1 MKPVHLTMS
10 AFGPYAGRVEVP
22 FSELADHGLFLIT
35 GDTGAGKTT
44 IFDGII
50 YALYGEASGKSRE
63 VSSMRSDFA
72 TPDTETFVELEFLF
86 RGETYRI
93 RRRPDYERP
102 GKRDPAKRV
111 KVPGEAEMCFPD
123 GRVVTGIRQVTAAVE
138 TLLGIDRN
146 QFSQI
151 VMIAQGD
158 FLRLL
163 HANTNER
170 REIFRKI
177 FNTDKYLRVQN
188 LLREEKNSLKTSYD
202 EGVSSVLQ
210 YARQLTIPEDA
221 AEAEEFS
228 ALRQEGD
235 FYQTD
240 RLAQLCRAGMELDRQ
255 QAEEQTVLAD
265 SLSGELGRLN
275 QGIGSARQQAE
286 QERQREAARQQLE
299 MLRQRQDGLEAAH
312 AAQSANA
319 PALEALYRDILRRQ
333 DALPAY
339 DALDSAVKAAEQ
351 IQAVFEQNMAELTA
365 LETAVGKLEEQQKK
379 IAGELAGLVQAPVD
393 LEKATAAYDF
403 ADRRIRALEELDRLH
418 HTWQSAIVKARQ
430 GRQQYLKSQAEYDAA
445 DEIRKQLE
453 TRFLREQ
460 AGILAADLAE
470 GTPCPVCG
478 AVHHPAL
485 AVCSG
490 DPPSQEA
497 VEQARDRAASLGDS
511 AHESSRRA
519 AALEAERAAAEQ
531 NCLRQAE
538 QTLGTCPP
546 EEIATETAR
555 ELETARFALKAQER
569 RIRELEA
576 DCARQKTLEKQQA
589 KQAEQLSRDQETL
602 EQLRQTVQSRRIALT
617 EAQAKADSIRPG
629 LECSSRQE
637 AERELE
643 AIKTRHNAMR
653 RAMEQAA
660 QARDAGQTVIRETE
674 ATIAALDQALTG
686 CEKADMAA
694 LENERTVLEQRQGTA
709 RQAASHRSARADANE
724 NLLRAIHKRREE
736 MAGISDRYLVVERL
750 SDTANGELKGRQ
762 RLAFE
767 SYMQAAYFDQ
777 IIDAANQR
785 LGYMT
790 SGRYELVRQTQ
801 GASLRGQ
808 SGLELDV
815 MDHYT
820 GKQRSVKTLSGGES
834 FKASLSLALGL
845 SDIVQQYAG
854 GVEIDAMFVDEGFG
868 SLDAESREQAIA
880 ILNGL
885 TGGERMVGI
894 ISHVAEFRESIDAQ
908 IIITKGTGGSTIRLQ
923 K

>member
-240 RLAQLCRAGMELDRQ
+240 RLAQLCRAGMELDRRL
-255 QAEEQTVLAD
+255 AEKQTVLAD

-275 QGIGSARQQAE
+275 QRIGSARQQAE
-286 QERQREAARQQLE
+286 QERQRETARQQLE
-299 MLRQRQDGLEAAH
+299 TLRQRQDGLEAAH

-339 DALDSAVKAAEQ
+339 DALDAAVKAAEQ

-546 EEIATETAR
+546 VEIAAETGR
-555 ELETARFALKAQER
+555 ELETARSALKAQER

-576 DCARQKTLEKQQA
+576 DCARQKTLEKQQE

-617 EAQAKADSIRPG
+617 EAQAKADSIRTG

-637 AERELE
+637 AEQELE

-660 QARDAGQTVIRETE
+660 QARDAGQTAIRETE

-790 SGRYELVRQTQ
+790 SGRYELMRQTQ

>member
-240 RLAQLCRAGMELDRQ
+240 RLAQLCRAGMELDRRL
-255 QAEEQTVLAD
+255 AEKQTVLAD

-275 QGIGSARQQAE
+275 QRIGSARQQAE

-418 HTWQSAIVKARQ
+418 HT
-430 GRQQYLKSQAEYDAA
+430 
-445 DEIRKQLE
+445 
-453 TRFLREQ
+453 
-460 AGILAADLAE
+460 
-470 GTPCPVCG
+470 
-478 AVHHPAL
+478 
-485 AVCSG
+485 
-490 DPPSQEA
+490 
-497 VEQARDRAASLGDS
+497 
-511 AHESSRRA
+511 
-519 AALEAERAAAEQ
+519 
-531 NCLRQAE
+531 
-538 QTLGTCPP
+538 
-546 EEIATETAR
+546 
-555 ELETARFALKAQER
+555 
-569 RIRELEA
+569 
-576 DCARQKTLEKQQA
+576 
-589 KQAEQLSRDQETL
+589 
-602 EQLRQTVQSRRIALT
+602 
-617 EAQAKADSIRPG
+617 
-629 LECSSRQE
+629 
-637 AERELE
+637 
-643 AIKTRHNAMR
+643 
-653 RAMEQAA
+653 
-660 QARDAGQTVIRETE
+660 
-674 ATIAALDQALTG
+674 
-686 CEKADMAA
+686 
-694 LENERTVLEQRQGTA
+694 
-709 RQAASHRSARADANE
+709 
-724 NLLRAIHKRREE
+724 
-736 MAGISDRYLVVERL
+736 
-750 SDTANGELKGRQ
+750 
-762 RLAFE
+762 
-767 SYMQAAYFDQ
+767 
-777 IIDAANQR
+777 
-785 LGYMT
+785 
-790 SGRYELVRQTQ
+790 
-801 GASLRGQ
+801 
-808 SGLELDV
+808 
-815 MDHYT
+815 
-820 GKQRSVKTLSGGES
+820 
-834 FKASLSLALGL
+834 
-845 SDIVQQYAG
+845 
-854 GVEIDAMFVDEGFG
+854 
-868 SLDAESREQAIA
+868 
-880 ILNGL
+880 
-885 TGGERMVGI
+885 
-894 ISHVAEFRESIDAQ
+894 
-908 IIITKGTGGSTIRLQ
+908 
-923 K
+923 

>member
-123 GRVVTGIRQVTAAVE
+123 GRAVTGIRQVTAAVE

-240 RLAQLCRAGMELDRQ
+240 RLAQLCRAGMELDRRL
-255 QAEEQTVLAD
+255 AEKQTVLAD

-275 QGIGSARQQAE
+275 QRIGSARQQAE

-546 EEIATETAR
+546 VEIAAETGR
-555 ELETARFALKAQER
+555 ELETARSALKAQER

-576 DCARQKTLEKQQA
+576 DCARQKTLEKQQE

-617 EAQAKADSIRPG
+617 EAQAKADSIRTG
-629 LECSSRQE
+629 LEWSSRQE
-637 AERELE
+637 AEQE
-643 AIKTRHNAMR
+643 
-653 RAMEQAA
+653 
-660 QARDAGQTVIRETE
+660 
-674 ATIAALDQALTG
+674 
-686 CEKADMAA
+686 
-694 LENERTVLEQRQGTA
+694 
-709 RQAASHRSARADANE
+709 
-724 NLLRAIHKRREE
+724 
-736 MAGISDRYLVVERL
+736 
-750 SDTANGELKGRQ
+750 
-762 RLAFE
+762 
-767 SYMQAAYFDQ
+767 
-777 IIDAANQR
+777 
-785 LGYMT
+785 
-790 SGRYELVRQTQ
+790 
-801 GASLRGQ
+801 
-808 SGLELDV
+808 
-815 MDHYT
+815 
-820 GKQRSVKTLSGGES
+820 
-834 FKASLSLALGL
+834 
-845 SDIVQQYAG
+845 
-854 GVEIDAMFVDEGFG
+854 
-868 SLDAESREQAIA
+868 
-880 ILNGL
+880 
-885 TGGERMVGI
+885 
-894 ISHVAEFRESIDAQ
+894 
-908 IIITKGTGGSTIRLQ
+908 
-923 K
+923 

>member
-72 TPDTETFVELEFLF
+72 APDTETFVELEFLF

-240 RLAQLCRAGMELDRQ
+240 RLAQLCRTGMELDRRL
-255 QAEEQTVLAD
+255 AEEQTVLAD

-275 QGIGSARQQAE
+275 QRIGSARQQAE
-286 QERQREAARQQLE
+286 QERQRETARQQLE
-299 MLRQRQDGLEAAH
+299 TLRQRQDGLEAAH

-546 EEIATETAR
+546 EEIAAETGR
-555 ELETARFALKAQER
+555 ELETARSALKAQER

-617 EAQAKADSIRPG
+617 EAQAKADSIRTG

-637 AERELE
+637 AEQELE

-660 QARDAGQTVIRETE
+660 QARDAGQTAIRETE

-709 RQAASHRSARADANE
+709 RQAAYHRSARADANE

-790 SGRYELVRQTQ
+790 SGRYELMRQTQ

-868 SLDAESREQAIA
+868 SLDAESR
-880 ILNGL
+880 
-885 TGGERMVGI
+885 
-894 ISHVAEFRESIDAQ
+894 
-908 IIITKGTGGSTIRLQ
+908 
-923 K
+923 

>member
-177 FNTDKYLRVQN
+177 FNTDKYLRVQT

-240 RLAQLCRAGMELDRQ
+240 RLAQLCRAGMELDRRL
-255 QAEEQTVLAD
+255 AEKQTVLAD

-275 QGIGSARQQAE
+275 QRIGSARQQAE

-365 LETAVGKLEEQQKK
+365 LETAV
-379 IAGELAGLVQAPVD
+379 
-393 LEKATAAYDF
+393 
-403 ADRRIRALEELDRLH
+403 
-418 HTWQSAIVKARQ
+418 
-430 GRQQYLKSQAEYDAA
+430 
-445 DEIRKQLE
+445 
-453 TRFLREQ
+453 
-460 AGILAADLAE
+460 
-470 GTPCPVCG
+470 
-478 AVHHPAL
+478 
-485 AVCSG
+485 
-490 DPPSQEA
+490 
-497 VEQARDRAASLGDS
+497 
-511 AHESSRRA
+511 
-519 AALEAERAAAEQ
+519 
-531 NCLRQAE
+531 
-538 QTLGTCPP
+538 
-546 EEIATETAR
+546 
-555 ELETARFALKAQER
+555 
-569 RIRELEA
+569 
-576 DCARQKTLEKQQA
+576 
-589 KQAEQLSRDQETL
+589 
-602 EQLRQTVQSRRIALT
+602 
-617 EAQAKADSIRPG
+617 
-629 LECSSRQE
+629 
-637 AERELE
+637 
-643 AIKTRHNAMR
+643 
-653 RAMEQAA
+653 
-660 QARDAGQTVIRETE
+660 
-674 ATIAALDQALTG
+674 
-686 CEKADMAA
+686 
-694 LENERTVLEQRQGTA
+694 
-709 RQAASHRSARADANE
+709 
-724 NLLRAIHKRREE
+724 
-736 MAGISDRYLVVERL
+736 
-750 SDTANGELKGRQ
+750 
-762 RLAFE
+762 
-767 SYMQAAYFDQ
+767 
-777 IIDAANQR
+777 
-785 LGYMT
+785 
-790 SGRYELVRQTQ
+790 
-801 GASLRGQ
+801 
-808 SGLELDV
+808 
-815 MDHYT
+815 
-820 GKQRSVKTLSGGES
+820 
-834 FKASLSLALGL
+834 
-845 SDIVQQYAG
+845 
-854 GVEIDAMFVDEGFG
+854 
-868 SLDAESREQAIA
+868 
-880 ILNGL
+880 
-885 TGGERMVGI
+885 
-894 ISHVAEFRESIDAQ
+894 
-908 IIITKGTGGSTIRLQ
+908 
-923 K
+923 